1 MMRSLK
7 RATLLSVLLV
17 LMIGALAI
25 WPMVFTSVAQAGCSG
40 SPLTHNFQ
48 CSCNPGL
55 HWDPVVVHCQPDL
68 DNPEFYPGPPMPFVP
83 PPPPQPRYWG

>member
-1 MMRSLK
+1 
-7 RATLLSVLLV
+7 
-17 LMIGALAI
+17 
-25 WPMVFTSVAQAGCSG
+25 MVVTSVAQAGCSG
-40 SPLTHNFQ
+40 PPLTHNCQ

-83 PPPPQPRYWG
+83 PPPQPGYWG

>member
-25 WPMVFTSVAQAGCSG
+25 WAMVFTGVAQAGCSG

-55 HWDPVVVHCQPDL
+55 HWDPVPVAIASPTLKATAPCGFNNQSC
-68 DNPEFYPGPPMPFVP
+68 
-83 PPPPQPRYWG
+83 